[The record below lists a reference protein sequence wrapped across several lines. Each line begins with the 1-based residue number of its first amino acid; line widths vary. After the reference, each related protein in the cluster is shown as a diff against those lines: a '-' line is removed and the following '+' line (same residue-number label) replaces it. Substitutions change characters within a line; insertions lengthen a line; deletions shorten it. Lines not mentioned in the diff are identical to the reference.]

1 MYIYCVKDVYKLNTI
16 NIRVDTADVKKM
28 RTSVKEL
35 LIKNFPELKDISL
48 SDKVLF
54 KKTVEW
60 ALK

>member
-35 LIKNFPELKDISL
+35 LIKNFPELKDIPL